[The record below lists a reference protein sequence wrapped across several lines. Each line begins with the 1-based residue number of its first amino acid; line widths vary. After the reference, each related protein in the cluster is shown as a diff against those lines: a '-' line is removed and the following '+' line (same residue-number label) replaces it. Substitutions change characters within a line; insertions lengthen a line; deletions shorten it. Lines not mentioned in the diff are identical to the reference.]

1 MLSQE
6 YINEVKEKNDI
17 TDVIGGY
24 VTLKRSGRIS
34 KGLCPFH
41 SEKTPSFTVYGDT
54 ASFYCFGCQAGGD
67 VIGFI
72 RRIENLDYVEAVKF
86 LASRAGMAMPEE
98 GKNDSLSRMRMR
110 IREQNREAGRFFYR
124 SLYSPSGK
132 NALEYFYSRGLT
144 DETIRRFGLGWS
156 PDGWD
161 LLVRHL
167 TEKGYKREEILAADL
182 GYSARNNGIID
193 RFRNRVMFPII
204 DLQGNVVAF
213 GGRKFTEDAVGGK
226 YVNTSDTLIY
236 KKTNN
241 LFAMNIAKN
250 SKSRDLILCE
260 GYMDV
265 IALHQ
270 AGFDNAVAALGTAV
284 TPQQARIL
292 HKYADR
298 VILSQDGDEAGQKS
312 IARSIPIM
320 KEEGLDVKVVEITG
334 AKDPD
339 EFIRK
344 FGPERFKMLLDGS
357 FNDME
362 YSLMRI
368 EQKYNIS
375 TDDGRLHYLR
385 EVCEYLGGIG
395 NLEREIYASRVADKL
410 KIEKSAVINQTNAS
424 ARRKNKLEKDKSFR
438 EMANK
443 TAGIGNKIN
452 PERSS
457 NLRAS
462 NAEYALLALLFN
474 HQDIIAKAAQILPP
488 EQFVTDFGR
497 RIYSQFIE
505 INKSGYQVNVTLLA
519 ENFSETETS
528 EIVRIINSDK
538 PRGIDDFDDLVDL
551 IKSERFIP
559 KPQDASKL
567 TSDELLNQMSLL
579 KKKKT

>member
-1 MLSQE
+1 M
-6 YINEVKEKNDI
+6 
-17 TDVIGGY
+17 
-24 VTLKRSGRIS
+24 
-34 KGLCPFH
+34 
-41 SEKTPSFTVYGDT
+41 
-54 ASFYCFGCQAGGD
+54 
-67 VIGFI
+67 
-72 RRIENLDYVEAVKF
+72 
-86 LASRAGMAMPEE
+86 
-98 GKNDSLSRMRMR
+98 
-110 IREQNREAGRFFYR
+110 
-124 SLYSPSGK
+124 
-132 NALEYFYSRGLT
+132 
-144 DETIRRFGLGWS
+144 
-156 PDGWD
+156 
-161 LLVRHL
+161 
-167 TEKGYKREEILAADL
+167 
-182 GYSARNNGIID
+182 
-193 RFRNRVMFPII
+193 
-204 DLQGNVVAF
+204 
-213 GGRKFTEDAVGGK
+213 
-226 YVNTSDTLIY
+226 
-236 KKTNN
+236 
-241 LFAMNIAKN
+241 
-250 SKSRDLILCE
+250 
-260 GYMDV
+260 
-265 IALHQ
+265 
-270 AGFDNAVAALGTAV
+270 
-284 TPQQARIL
+284 
-292 HKYADR
+292 
-298 VILSQDGDEAGQKS
+298 
-312 IARSIPIM
+312 
-320 KEEGLDVKVVEITG
+320 
-334 AKDPD
+334 
-339 EFIRK
+339 
-344 FGPERFKMLLDGS
+344 
-357 FNDME
+357 
-362 YSLMRI
+362 
-368 EQKYNIS
+368 
-375 TDDGRLHYLR
+375 R

-410 KIEKSAVINQTNAS
+410 KIEKSAVINQANAS